1 MIMEKNKLNLLRKV
15 LIGLLLVTIFTGICV
30 IEYVSGIIH
39 MEHEP
44 VPVADNIE
52 SYVDAD
58 FDCEKRMFE
67 EENSSKIEKYYGGN
81 HFRHM
86 EAVEY
91 LYMNQLYRDTYG
103 EDSFK
108 DSIDSDGKTV
118 IIIDSAYK
126 KRVARLRKRAR
137 EILYPQWKK
146 EYQIYTKEYQ
156 RYAKEHKEHT
166 DAMDKTYLT
175 TLLC

>member
-1 MIMEKNKLNLLRKV
+1 MEKNKLNLLRKV

-30 IEYVSGIIH
+30 IEYVSERIH

-67 EENSSKIEKYYGGN
+67 EENSSKIEKYYRGN

-126 KRVARLRKRAR
+126 KKVARLRKRAR

-156 RYAKEHKEHT
+156 RYAKEHT

>member
-1 MIMEKNKLNLLRKV
+1 MEKNKLNLLRNI
-15 LIGLLLVTIFTGICV
+15 LTGLLLAMVFTCTCV
-30 IEYVSGIIH
+30 LEDVYERIH
-39 MEHEP
+39 LEQEP
-44 VPVADNIE
+44 YPVVDNID

-81 HFRHM
+81 HFRYM

-91 LYMNQLYRDTYG
+91 LYMNQLYRDMYG

-118 IIIDSAYK
+118 IIKDSAYK